1 MLSKSKKFLMV
12 FISVIL
18 SLQVLISPCLIAS
31 AKNLPEADA
40 SSNSS
45 SLSNESCFL
54 PDFSDQTIINDIVS
68 MLEDSFSPEGAAKKA
83 VSWASKQFVS
93 KVLHIKTADQNFNE
107 TVLNKL
113 NGLMEGQTKL
123 QESMDRLSDQLT
135 CEQLGKYL
143 DEFQKLIESGNA
155 TDIYEALLSIDKDEI
170 DEVCT
175 SAQAASSRIQT
186 LTFNLGLTKETMGR
200 ADIDI
205 DNYTKQLYL
214 ALTRKMK
221 VAYQDG
227 VKREDNIF
235 EINYQYLKRKY
246 HWENQAYEEWIA
258 FQNQALGTFSIAVT
272 IDRYSLL
279 ARIEKINEYNKTLP
293 KDEQIPKNLI
303 NTRLEKLDEY
313 VKEIKTLKDSWEVT
327 ERTTERYYWTPGHEM
342 LFFKAPNTQD
352 IPQENKNAGVGNRN
366 ALNNA
371 KGLWHNIHNPA
382 VKYNF
387 WRPFIR
393 YEGGNSQLE
402 TVLVNYDQLYT
413 IFKDYGGKKSLYD
426 IFFSDDEGHFDN
438 PNKADKNCTFVID
451 EQKSVKTG
459 KSYPLTFEPF
469 LFKADQV
476 YCYGVNNSKIS
487 KEKLPSPDKIHLC
500 YYHRASADPKT
511 GKNCVGLGVIRVGEL
526 EHTSNDQETVKKV
539 TYNNYNETIVWSK
552 NMADIQLTLSDN
564 IGDNIEDN
572 IGDLISVSADDNV
585 ITEDKYSISD
595 DKTQITLKK
604 EFLLTLEEGTHTLV
618 VESDYAINRFSFTV
632 KAEATPSE
640 PINSTSDEP
649 INSTKIDDYSPRT
662 GDSNSSNFL
671 IYIAAFSGFILIIAL
686 KKRNKIS

>member
-18 SLQVLISPCLIAS
+18 SLQVLIAPCLTAS
-31 AKNLPEADA
+31 AKDLPEVAA
-40 SSNSS
+40 SSNSG

-54 PDFSDQTIINDIVS
+54 SDFSDQTIINDIVTC
-68 MLEDSFSPEGAAKKA
+68 LEDSFSPEEAAKKA
-83 VSWASKQFVS
+83 VSWATKQFVS
-93 KVLHIKTADQNFNE
+93 KVLHIKTADQTFNE

-113 NGLMEGQTKL
+113 NSLMEGQTKL
-123 QESMDRLSDQLT
+123 QESMDNLSQQIECGELS
-135 CEQLGKYL
+135 KYL
-143 DEFQKLIESGNA
+143 DDFQKLIDSDNA
-155 TDIYEALLSIDKDEI
+155 TDIYNTLLSIDKDEI
-170 DEVCT
+170 DGICS
-175 SAQAASSRIQT
+175 SAQAAASRVQT
-186 LTFNLGLTKETMGR
+186 LTFDLGLTAETMSR
-200 ADIDI
+200 ANIDI
-205 DNYTKQLYL
+205 DNYTKQLYS

-221 VAYQDG
+221 VIYKDG
-227 VKREDNIF
+227 VTRDDNIF
-235 EINYQYLKRKY
+235 EINYQFLRRKY
-246 HWENQAYEEWIA
+246 HWENQAYKEWVA

-279 ARIEKINEYNKTLP
+279 ARIEKINEYNKTRPNDNKISIKSITNQL
-293 KDEQIPKNLI
+293 ENLD
-303 NTRLEKLDEY
+303 KY
-313 VKEIKTLKDSWEVT
+313 VEEIKALKDSWEVT
-327 ERTTERYYWTPGHEM
+327 KRENERYYWTPGHEV
-342 LFFKAPNTQD
+342 LFFTNPNSQGV
-352 IPQENKNAGVGNRN
+352 PQENKNAGVGNTN
-366 ALNNA
+366 AINNA
-371 KGLWHNIHNPA
+371 KGLRHQIHHPT

-402 TVLVNYDQLYT
+402 SPLVNYDQLYT
-413 IFKDYGGKKSLYD
+413 IFKDYGGKKSLYE
-426 IFFSDDEGHFDN
+426 IFFSDDEGNFN
-438 PNKADKNCTFVID
+438 NSNKFDKNCTFVID
-451 EQKSVKTG
+451 EQKSEKTG

-487 KEKLPSPDKIHLC
+487 KGNLPSPDKIHLC

-511 GKNCVGLGVIRVGEL
+511 GKNCVGLGVVRVGEL
-526 EHTSNDQETVKKV
+526 DHTSNAQETVEEV
-539 TYNNYNETIVWSK
+539 TYNNYNDTIVWSK
-552 NMADIQLTLSDN
+552 NMESIQLTLSDN
-564 IGDNIEDN
+564 IIDI
-572 IGDLISVSADDNV
+572 ISVSADDNI

-618 VESDYAINRFSFTV
+618 VESDNAINRFSFTV

-640 PINSTSDEP
+640 PINSTSDEST
-649 INSTKIDDYSPRT
+649 NSTKTDDSVPQT